1 MSKKL
6 LDRLQSLAFAGGYEI
21 LAATGLLVTTIG
33 VGMAYV
39 PAKEITTLNSRFEK
53 FADTNRDGNV
63 SPDEMLSV
71 YRVLGKEHG
80 SASVP
85 PLLLREMEQYI
96 SLRTELPN

>member
-6 LDRLQSLAFAGGYEI
+6 LDCLQSLAFAGGYEI
-21 LAATGLLVTTIG
+21 LAATGLLVATIG

-39 PAKEITTLNSRFEK
+39 PAKRLTTLNARFEK

-71 YRVLGKEHG
+71 YQTLGKKQG

-85 PLLLREMEQYI
+85 PLSLREMEKYI